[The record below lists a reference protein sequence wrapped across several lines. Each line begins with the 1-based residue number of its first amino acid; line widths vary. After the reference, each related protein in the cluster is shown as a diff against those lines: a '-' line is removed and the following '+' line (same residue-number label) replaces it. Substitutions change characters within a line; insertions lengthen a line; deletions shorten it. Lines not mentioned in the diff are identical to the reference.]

1 MEKYGTRD
9 RKQKCTRW
17 NLGQK
22 HQISAGIV
30 QRLIIYPTWCHLLV
44 TCQCKFLLYDVH
56 NVLVKVSAYASLCTT
71 CCTMLLYLHPI
82 LYLKVWFP
90 SSLQSYP
97 SHQLIWQVITTFHLL
112 SSFFQHCKPPATA
125 NNNNNKLY
133 GNHSIFLQVFQT
145 FCCIAA
151 QQTVQPVTRSL

>member
-1 MEKYGTRD
+1 MKSYCNWHYSTIKFQFLKRHRCQILANILKGGMEKYGTRD

-97 SHQLIWQVITTFHLL
+97 SHQLI
-112 SSFFQHCKPPATA
+112 
-125 NNNNNKLY
+125 
-133 GNHSIFLQVFQT
+133 
-145 FCCIAA
+145 
-151 QQTVQPVTRSL
+151 